1 MAAVYGKLI
10 PPYKLPRRA
19 LGERWEMRV
28 TPELVDTVAFVCI
41 RDHSGINIPS
51 ATAFFVE
58 VPDESDPKRKWTY
71 LITAQHCLDE
81 IAGRDVVIRINTVP
95 SIAAATGYED
105 IRTRKDDWSRHSNAD
120 VAAILAPTDPQRH
133 AIQQIP
139 LELFVSKDY
148 KLEVSSFDGR
158 GNPVLEPLLRGNY
171 PTGIKVELGHEVF
184 FVGLYVQSA
193 GKNRNLP
200 VVRFGN
206 LSRMPGD
213 ELVSIQGVQSGT
225 RQIRAYLAEV
235 HSWGGHS
242 GSPVF

>member
-120 VAAILAPTDPQRH
+120 LRPFSRPLIRSDTQYSKFRSNYLSLRITNSKCLPLTDVVIQFSNRFCAAT
-133 AIQQIP
+133 
-139 LELFVSKDY
+139 
-148 KLEVSSFDGR
+148 
-158 GNPVLEPLLRGNY
+158 
-171 PTGIKVELGHEVF
+171 
-184 FVGLYVQSA
+184 
-193 GKNRNLP
+193 
-200 VVRFGN
+200 
-206 LSRMPGD
+206 
-213 ELVSIQGVQSGT
+213 
-225 RQIRAYLAEV
+225 IRPE
-235 HSWGGHS
+235 
-242 GSPVF
+242 